1 MRRRPADIITSAVK
15 DTLKPYLLENGFEAE
30 GTTTFRRSVGETVQT
45 VEIQRSRVGGAQG
58 FVYLNG
64 IIRLPAISELL
75 AGVDSRPRPNSL
87 MFRPHNVDRS
97 RPEAIAITQE
107 SDPADIGAVGVR
119 GIDALL
125 GRMNEFTTTADAVD
139 YLSGK
144 KLSLFE
150 GVFAWYLQHDQL
162 DRAQAFVTG
171 LHEYFG
177 AQPRWEKLAKMLDDV
192 AAHISPE
199 TPWRTWLD
207 TP

>member
-1 MRRRPADIITSAVK
+1 MRPADIITSAVK
-15 DTLKPYLLENGFEAE
+15 DTLKPYLLKNGFEVD
-30 GTTTFRRSVGETVQT
+30 GTTKFRRPVGETVQT

-64 IIRLPAISELL
+64 IIHLPAIHELL
-75 AGVDSRPRPNSL
+75 AGVDSRPRPTNL

-97 RPEAIAITQE
+97 LNEAIAITQE
-107 SDPADIGAVGVR
+107 SDPADIGALGVR
-119 GIDALL
+119 SIDALL

-199 TPWRTWLD
+199 TPWRTWLV